1 MDESGWQTWLA
12 EWNQI
17 LIETLQTRGRGV
29 QSAADLE
36 SVPASSWLGHKGA
49 SAQELSA
56 LEKTLDITLPPS
68 YRSFLA
74 VSNGFEQPGC
84 FVPRIL
90 ATNQVAWLK
99 DSAPDSITAWIEGE
113 NYGGPPL
120 PISDDKYFVY
130 DENQRTE
137 SLRSEHLWQALQI
150 SAREEA
156 GTAVYLLNPAVKFP
170 NGEWEA
176 WFWAHWLPGARRYR
190 SFWDMMQ
197 EERQSF
203 IELAET

>member
-1 MDESGWQTWLA
+1 MDESHWQAWLSD
-12 EWNQI
+12 WNQI
-17 LIETLQTRGRGV
+17 LMEALQTRGTGI
-29 QSAADLE
+29 QSAMTLE
-36 SVPASSWLGHKGA
+36 TVPASGWLGQPSA
-49 SAQELSA
+49 SAQELGA
-56 LEKTLDITLPPS
+56 LETKLGVALPPS

-84 FVPRIL
+84 FVPRIFST
-90 ATNQVAWLK
+90 AQVAWLK
-99 DSAPDSITAWIEGE
+99 DSDPEGITAWIEGE
-113 NYGGPPL
+113 DFGGPML
-120 PISDDKYFVY
+120 PVPDEKYFVY

-137 SLRSEHLWQALQI
+137 SMRSEHLWQALQI

-190 SFWDMMQ
+190 SFWEMMQ

-203 IELAET
+203 LELSET

>member
-1 MDESGWQTWLA
+1 MDESKWQAWLSD
-12 EWNQI
+12 WNQI
-17 LIETLQTRGRGV
+17 LIEAFQTHSSGIQSATV
-29 QSAADLE
+29 QSIPP
-36 SVPASSWLGHKGA
+36 SGWLGEPGA
-49 SAQELSA
+49 TPQELDVFEA
-56 LEKTLDITLPPS
+56 KLNVKLPPS

-74 VSNGFEQPGC
+74 ASNGFEQPGC
-84 FVPRIL
+84 FVPRIFS
-90 ATNQVAWLK
+90 TSEVAWLK
-99 DSAPDSITAWIEGE
+99 DSDPAGITAWIEGE
-113 NYGGPPL
+113 NYGGPPTAIL
-120 PISDDKYFVY
+120 DDNYFVY

-137 SLRSEHLWQALQI
+137 ILRTEHLWQCLQI

-170 NGEWEA
+170 DGEWEA

-203 IELAET
+203 IELSE